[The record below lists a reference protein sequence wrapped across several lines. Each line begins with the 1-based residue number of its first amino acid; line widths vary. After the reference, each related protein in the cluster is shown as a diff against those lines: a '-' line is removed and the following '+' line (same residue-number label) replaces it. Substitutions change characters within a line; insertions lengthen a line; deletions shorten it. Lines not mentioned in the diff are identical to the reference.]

1 MFSASLWRAGCI
13 AFCLLRMWF
22 GFSDKKWAVFPFE
35 IFHGSLREGCK
46 GSLPDGCF
54 AHHNTDKWAVFPFE
68 IFHGSLREGCKGSL
82 PDGCFAHNN
91 GFSKCGCVGVPITSE
106 AGIFKCICVG
116 ACITSDTDIFKCICF
131 CGLVWVR
138 IAVTKGLHQCL
149 VLSRS
154 LDCKI

>member
-22 GFSDKKWAVFPFE
+22 GFSDKKWADSPFE
-35 IFHGSLREGCK
+35 NFR
-46 GSLPDGCF
+46 
-54 AHHNTDKWAVFPFE
+54 
-68 IFHGSLREGCKGSL
+68 GSLREGCKGSL

-91 GFSKCGCVGVPITSE
+91 GFSKCGSVGVPITSE
-106 AGIFKCICVG
+106 AGIFKCFCVG
-116 ACITSDTDIFKCICF
+116 ACIASDTDIFKCICF